1 MTSAVAEKNSSD
13 QSTEIIPPYTRP
25 SIVDWSEEMMVEITL
40 PKTSN
45 YKKVYEILT
54 RIGVVSKDQKTLYQS
69 CHILKM
75 DDKLWL
81 VHFKELFALRGNGS
95 TFSTEDLRR
104 RQSIIALLTQ
114 WNYITPVVMRPE
126 YSEKVD
132 TRGIV
137 VLPTSQKVNWSLET
151 KYSLLQN

>member
-1 MTSAVAEKNSSD
+1 MTVALLEKSIELVPSVV
-13 QSTEIIPPYTRP
+13 TPHTPPTL
-25 SIVDWSEEMMVEITL
+25 VDWSEEMMVEVTL
-40 PKTSN
+40 PKNSN
-45 YKKVYEILT
+45 YEKVYEILT
-54 RIGVVSKDQKTLYQS
+54 RIGVASKDGKTLYQS

-75 DDKLWL
+75 DGKLWL

-104 RQSIIALLTQ
+104 RQSIIGLLSQ
-114 WNYITPVVMRPE
+114 WNYVTPVVVRHE
-126 YSEKVD
+126 YTEKVD

-137 VLPTSQKVNWSLET
+137 VLQTSQKQNWSLES